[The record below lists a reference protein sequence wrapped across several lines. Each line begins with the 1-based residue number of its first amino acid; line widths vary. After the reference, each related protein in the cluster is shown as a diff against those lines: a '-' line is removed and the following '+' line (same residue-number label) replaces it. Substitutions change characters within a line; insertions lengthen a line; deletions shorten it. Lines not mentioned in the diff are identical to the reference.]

1 MFKEVVIEYSTK
13 KINKELLT
21 THICDVI
28 KNKIEGGQQY
38 GTKENSRVA

>member
-13 KINKELLT
+13 KINKELLK

-28 KNKIEGGQQY
+28 KNKFEGGNQY
-38 GTKENSRVA
+38 ETKENSRVA